1 MDTLGKDDNN
11 NKLSVKYNT
20 CYVSDI
26 ILFYIE

>member
-1 MDTLGKDDNN
+1 MDTLGRDDN